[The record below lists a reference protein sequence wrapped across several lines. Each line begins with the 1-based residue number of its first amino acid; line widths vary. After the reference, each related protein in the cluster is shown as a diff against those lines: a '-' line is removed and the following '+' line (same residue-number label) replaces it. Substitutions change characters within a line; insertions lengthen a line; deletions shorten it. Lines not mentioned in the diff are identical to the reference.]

1 MNDKERAAMQQALE
15 ALEELHYSSGT
26 VVAAKKYESA
36 TAALREALDQDI
48 DCPCGSECIK
58 CSPRVLLAEQV
69 EQEPIYISESCAER
83 GCACHYSVE
92 VDGEPVTVYSAPVR
106 TKDLTDDEILEI
118 TKRFALGIAFPV
130 DGVTTPEMFARAVI
144 AADREK
150 NK

>member
-1 MNDKERAAMQQALE
+1 MTKLKQAARQALDWIDANAPRYVFE
-15 ALEELHYSSGT
+15 AVEK
-26 VVAAKKYESA
+26 A
-36 TAALREALDQDI
+36 
-48 DCPCGSECIK
+48 
-58 CSPRVLLAEQV
+58 LAEQA
-69 EQEPIYISESCAER
+69 EQEPVAWMNEER
-83 GCACHYSVE
+83 NTITWNELY
-92 VDGEPVTVYSAPVR
+92 PNMTPLYTAPVR